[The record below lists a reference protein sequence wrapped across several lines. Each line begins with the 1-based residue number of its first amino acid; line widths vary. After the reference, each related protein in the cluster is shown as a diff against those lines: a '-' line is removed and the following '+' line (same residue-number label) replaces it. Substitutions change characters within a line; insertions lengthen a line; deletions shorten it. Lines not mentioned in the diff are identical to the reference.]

1 MNISSRIKILLVEDS
16 KNRLTKYTNNLV
28 FTLSKV
34 DAMFVERKIA
44 ILF

>member
-1 MNISSRIKILLVEDS
+1 MNISSRIKILLDEDS

-28 FTLSKV
+28 FILSKV

-44 ILF
+44 ILY